1 MKTKRWIGVLGVV
14 AWSLT
19 GGAAGGADEKPPRPE
34 VKAEAKSPAKADRRA
49 HGKGGSA
56 DQHQRGLE
64 VRSDEARRESM
75 PGAAQKIIAYRE
87 AHGPFK
93 RAQDLG
99 KVRGV
104 GKEVVETQRRA
115 DQRQMNWWVKNPL
128 PRSEGAHVG

>member
-1 MKTKRWIGVLGVV
+1 MKTTRWMGMLGVL

-34 VKAEAKSPAKADRRA
+34 VKAEAKSPAKADRR
-49 HGKGGSA
+49 GNGRA
-56 DQHQRGLE
+56 DRRVNINEASKADLMKLE
-64 VRSDEARRESM
+64 GIDA
-75 PGAAQKIIAYRE
+75 GAAQKIIAYRD

-104 GKEVVETQRRA
+104 GKEIVERNAGRIS
-115 DQRQMNWWVKNPL
+115 VK
-128 PRSEGAHVG
+128 